1 MRIKELDDK
10 LYYYYKIDTKIK
22 RYEDIIEQL
31 RKEREVVEKRI
42 KNKDWKSSVKSKSI
56 EYGINVQTSKRG
68 SSVESAIISKE
79 EELISESRIL
89 RKNILKFQ
97 KEIVELKCEKN
108 LMDIKLG
115 CLSEAYREI
124 LHDYYKLG
132 KEISRNK
139 RKRALK
145 ELGELYE

>member
-68 SSVESAIISKE
+68 SSDESAIISKE
-79 EELISESRIL
+79 EELISESRII
-89 RKNILKFQ
+89 RKNI
-97 KEIVELKCEKN
+97 
-108 LMDIKLG
+108 
-115 CLSEAYREI
+115 
-124 LHDYYKLG
+124 
-132 KEISRNK
+132 
-139 RKRALK
+139 
-145 ELGELYE
+145 